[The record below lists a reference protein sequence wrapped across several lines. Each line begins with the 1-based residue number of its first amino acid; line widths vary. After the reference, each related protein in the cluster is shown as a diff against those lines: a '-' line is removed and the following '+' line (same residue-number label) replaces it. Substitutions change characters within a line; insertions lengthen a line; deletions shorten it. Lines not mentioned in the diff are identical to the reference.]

1 MRESP
6 APENRPPRKGD
17 VISPNVEPA
26 TPWVSP
32 SSDDL
37 VKDPNVSSAA
47 EQLAERQQGLVDLQI
62 SALRITANVVVI
74 TDHHGAIEWAN
85 QAFSAITGYSLAE
98 AVGNRVG
105 DLINSGTHDAAFF
118 REMWETLLAGRVWQ
132 GDIVNR
138 RKDGSLYEEEST
150 ITPITNDAGQMTHF
164 IAVKQDITQRR
175 LLESKMRQA
184 QKMEAVGQLAGG
196 IAHDFNNILA
206 AVLIHLG
213 LLRDDPAIEERTRL
227 ALRELELEVQ
237 RGAGLTRQL
246 LTFSR
251 QQAMEPQTLDPH
263 EIISGLLKML
273 RRLLGEHINLQ
284 LVGSTPLPLIHADP
298 GMVEQVVIN
307 LCVNARD
314 AMPKGGNLTLS
325 TLIEEFSAP
334 SSRFPDT
341 LPGRYV
347 GITVT
352 DDGCGMD
359 QKTLQHIFEP
369 FFTTKSAGRGTGLGL
384 ATVYGIA
391 KQHHGWVDVESV
403 PGKGSSFHVFFPV
416 AEAHSP
422 RTTTAA
428 EAPQPRGHGETILVT
443 EDEANVRTVLCLSL
457 RRHGYKVV
465 EAASGPA
472 ALQCWREHQGQFD
485 LLFTDMVMPEGLSGR
500 EIADRMRIEKPD
512 LKVILCTGY
521 SRTPGVSPVEPG
533 AGMIL
538 LQKPFDVSQLLTAV
552 RNCLDHS

>member
-6 APENRPPRKGD
+6 ASENRSHREGD
-17 VISPNVEPA
+17 DPLPSDEHGAHSPNEFIEDA
-26 TPWVSP
+26 
-32 SSDDL
+32 
-37 VKDPNVSSAA
+37 NISSAT
-47 EQLAERQQGLVDLQI
+47 EQIAERKQGLIELQI

-74 TDHHGAIEWAN
+74 TDHHGVIEWAN
-85 QAFSAITGYSLAE
+85 QAFSTITGYSLAE
-98 AVGNRVG
+98 AIGNRVG
-105 DLINSGTHDAAFF
+105 DLINSGTHDNGFF
-118 REMWETLLAGRVWQ
+118 REMWATLLAGRVWQ
-132 GDIVNR
+132 GNIVNR
-138 RKDGSLYEEEST
+138 RKDGCLFEEEAT
-150 ITPITNDAGQMTHF
+150 ITPITNDAGQVTHF
-164 IAVKQDITQRR
+164 IAIKQDITQRR

-213 LLRDDPAIEERTRL
+213 LLRDDPAIEEKTRQ
-227 ALRELELEVQ
+227 ALRELEVEVQ

-251 QQAMEPQTLDPH
+251 QQAMEPQPLDLH

-273 RRLLGEHINLQ
+273 RRLLGEHINLNLAGSATIP
-284 LVGSTPLPLIHADP
+284 LVHADP

-325 TLIEEFSAP
+325 THVAEFSET
-334 SSRFPDT
+334 SLRFPDT
-341 LPGRYV
+341 HPGRYV

-352 DDGCGMD
+352 DEGCGMD

-391 KQHHGWVDVESV
+391 KQHHGWVDVESA
-403 PGKGSSFHVFFPV
+403 PGKGTSFHVFFPV
-416 AEAHSP
+416 NETNAP
-422 RTTTAA
+422 RVHTTPAS
-428 EAPQPRGHGETILVT
+428 QPHGHGETILVT
-443 EDEANVRTVLCLSL
+443 EDEVNVRTVITLSL
-457 RRHGYKVV
+457 RRHGYKVI
-465 EAASGPA
+465 EAENGPA
-472 ALQCWREHQGQFD
+472 ALRSWKEHQGQFD
-485 LLFTDMVMPEGLSGR
+485 LLLTDMVMPEGMSGR
-500 EIADRMRIEKPD
+500 EIADRMRIEKPG

-533 AGMIL
+533 SGMIL
-538 LQKPFDVSQLLTAV
+538 LQKPFDVGQLLTTV
-552 RNCLDHS
+552 RQCLDQT